1 MNMKYINIF
10 LLLFFC
16 CSCTPAELPRD
27 TLVFSCIKCTG
38 CVVDALRYVDN
49 RELDK
54 SYDIV
59 LDTSCYEEQM
69 EVVRTIRFRH
79 MESSQIE
86 NEFGRF
92 GNFILFDSVGHKT
105 EFMTDMHLRDFI
117 R

>member
-1 MNMKYINIF
+1 
-10 LLLFFC
+10 
-16 CSCTPAELPRD
+16 
-27 TLVFSCIKCTG
+27 
-38 CVVDALRYVDN
+38 
-49 RELDK
+49 
-54 SYDIV
+54 
-59 LDTSCYEEQM
+59 M